1 MRNQP
6 IHKTIENWH
15 QLIKAGDPEQL
26 NDLLADEVVFHSPV
40 MHQPQAGKPLVKMY
54 LTAAFHVLLPNQ
66 FKYLRQVLDGN
77 QAVLEFQAE
86 IDGLMINGVDMIE
99 CNDIGQITDFKVML
113 RPLKALSLVQE
124 KMFELLKKHPQSLNI
139 D

>member
-15 QLIKAGDPEQL
+15 QLIKTGDPEQL

-40 MHQPQAGKPLVKMY
+40 MHKPQAGKPLVKMY

>member
-1 MRNQP
+1 MKNQP
-6 IHKTIENWH
+6 IEKTIANWH

-40 MHQPQAGKPLVKMY
+40 MHTPQAGKPLVKMY

-77 QAVLEFQAE
+77 QAVLELQAE
-86 IDGLMINGVDMIE
+86 IDGLLINGVDMIE
-99 CNDIGQITDFKVML
+99 CNDLGQITDFKVML
-113 RPLKALSLVQE
+113 RPLKALNLVQQ
-124 KMFELLKKHPQSLNI
+124 KMFELLKKHS
-139 D
+139 

>member
-15 QLIKAGDPEQL
+15 QLIKTGDPEQL

-40 MHQPQAGKPLVKMY
+40 MHKPQAGKPLVKMY

-124 KMFELLKKHPQSLNI
+124 KMFELLQKHPSH
-139 D
+139 